1 MWESEGLGPD
11 EVLWASTAFSG
22 GIGGQQKAPCG
33 AVSSAA
39 VCLGLRH
46 RCPADDKER
55 AREAREAARRDA
67 SLCVRRFLDEYGAVS
82 CGELLGVDLSDPE
95 QAQRFRDSEMP
106 RDKCDNYVKFT
117 IRQLYALAGA

>member
-1 MWESEGLGPD
+1 M
-11 EVLWASTAFSG
+11 LWASTAFNG
-22 GIGGQQKAPCG
+22 GIAGQQKAPCG

-55 AREAREAARRDA
+55 ARQAREAARRDA
-67 SLCVRRFLDEYGAVS
+67 SLFVRRFLDDFGAVS
-82 CGELLGVDLSDPE
+82 CGDLLGVDLGDPE
-95 QAQRFRDSEMP
+95 QAQRFRGSEMP
-106 RDKCDNYVKFT
+106 RDKCDNYVKFA